1 MPIHGPHDA
10 SSLNLA
16 VRGGTIRGYPSRRDW
31 RVIMQALRSRSHIV
45 LVVLVL
51 GLGLGGVALA
61 QTSSRSSTAT
71 VTLMDGKLKISQT
84 TFAPGVLT
92 LIVSNQGKLS
102 HGLAIMGSQLKPKET
117 PTIGSGKSFKLTVK
131 LGIGMYHIWDP
142 VRSSMSH
149 ATMLMVKFGKT
160 SGSASSSGGNTIA
173 GGGSSSSGSG
183 GNSPPTIA
191 GGGGGS
197 MTMDP
202 NDPCAGM

>member
-1 MPIHGPHDA
+1 
-10 SSLNLA
+10 
-16 VRGGTIRGYPSRRDW
+16 
-31 RVIMQALRSRSHIV
+31 MQALRSRSHIL

-61 QTSSRSSTAT
+61 QVTSGSSTAN

-84 TFAPGVLT
+84 TFPPGVLT
-92 LIVSNQGKLS
+92 LVVSNQGKLS
-102 HGLAIMGSQLKPKET
+102 HGLAIMGAQLKPKET
-117 PTIGSGKSFKLTVK
+117 PTIGSGKSAKLTVK

-160 SGSASSSGGNTIA
+160 GGSTPASGGNPVAGGGTGGSSGG
-173 GGGSSSSGSG
+173 GSSGSG
-183 GNSPPTIA
+183 GTIA
-191 GGGGGS
+191 GGGGGT
-197 MTMDP
+197 MPGMDP

>member
-1 MPIHGPHDA
+1 V
-10 SSLNLA
+10 N
-16 VRGGTIRGYPSRRDW
+16 V
-31 RVIMQALRSRSHIV
+31 QALRSRSHIL

-61 QTSSRSSTAT
+61 QVTSGSSTAK

-84 TFAPGVLT
+84 TFPPGVLT
-92 LIVSNQGKLS
+92 LVVSNQGKLS
-102 HGLAIMGSQLKPKET
+102 HGLAIMGSQFKPKET
-117 PTIGSGKSFKLTVK
+117 PVIGSGKSAKLTVK

-149 ATMLMVKFGKT
+149 ATMLMVKFEKA
-160 SGSASSSGGNTIA
+160 GSSTPSSGGKTIV

-183 GNSPPTIA
+183 SSTTPSIA
-191 GGGGGS
+191 GGGGGT
-197 MTMDP
+197 MPGMDP